1 MDCFYAA
8 VEVRENPSLQ
18 GKPVAVGGSGSQRGV
33 IAACSYEARK
43 FGVHSAMPSS
53 RARRLCPQLVML
65 PVRMALYKEVSRKIQ
80 ALFYQYT
87 DLVEPLSL
95 DEAFLDVSQ
104 SEHCRGSATLIA
116 KEIRDRIFAM
126 ERITASAGIAPNK
139 FLAKVASDWEK
150 PNGQFVIKPD
160 EIERFVKQLPVK
172 RIFGVGKVTAKRLAD
187 IGVENCQQLQTFSEE
202 KLSEHF
208 GVFGKRLYELARG
221 IDERPVVTHRT
232 PKSLS
237 VEETYVKDLPDLAH
251 CIAEIP
257 VLFEEFTE
265 RLAKTQKRMN
275 LRPRTLFVKLRFDD
289 FETTTIQMAG
299 TTPSEIGFA
308 HLCQQAWQRGK
319 RPVRLI
325 GLGVQFFPLD
335 MPEQLEL
342 PLNALDDV
350 SRANDVH
357 HKK

>member
-8 VEVRENPSLQ
+8 VEMRENPALQ

-53 RARRLCPQLVML
+53 RAHRLCPELVML
-65 PVRMALYKEVSRKIQ
+65 PVRIPLYKEVSRRIQ

-126 ERITASAGIAPNK
+126 ENLTASAGIAPNK

-160 EIERFVKQLPVK
+160 EIDAFVRQLPVK

-237 VEETYVKDLPDLAH
+237 VEETYVTDLPDLTH

-257 VLFEEFTE
+257 VLYEEFTE
-265 RLAKTQKRMN
+265 RLEKTQKRMN
-275 LRPRTLFVKLRFDD
+275 LRCRTLFVKLRFDD

-299 TTPSEIGFA
+299 TTPSESGFA
-308 HLCQQAWQRGK
+308 HLCEQAWQRGK

-342 PLNALDDV
+342 PLSTQHVIRKDI
-350 SRANDVH
+350 
-357 HKK
+357 

>member
-8 VEVRENPSLQ
+8 VEMRENPSLR

-33 IAACSYEARK
+33 VAACSYEARK

-65 PVRMALYKEVSRKIQ
+65 PVRMSLYKEVSRRIQ

-95 DEAFLDVSQ
+95 DEAFLDVSE

-116 KEIRDRIFAM
+116 KEIRSRIFAM
-126 ERITASAGIAPNK
+126 ERLNASAGIAPNK

-150 PNGQFVIKPD
+150 PNGQFVIRPD
-160 EIERFVKQLPVK
+160 EIDAFVKQLPVK
-172 RIFGVGKVTAKRLAD
+172 RIFGVGKVTEKKLLD
-187 IGVENCQQLQTFSEE
+187 LGVENCLDLQAFSEE
-202 KLSEHF
+202 KLAEHF
-208 GVFGKRLYELARG
+208 GVFGKRLYELSRG
-221 IDERPVVTHRT
+221 IDNRPVTTHRT

-237 VEETYVKDLPDLAH
+237 VEETYAADLPSLPH

-257 VLFEEFTE
+257 VLYQEFVE
-265 RLAKTQKRMN
+265 RLEKTQRRMS

-299 TTPSEIGFA
+299 TSPSEAGFT
-308 HLCQQAWQRGK
+308 HLCEQAWQRGK

-325 GLGVQFFPLD
+325 GLGVQFFPLNS
-335 MPEQLEL
+335 PEQLEL
-342 PLNALDDV
+342 SFSNKESTPSDR
-350 SRANDVH
+350 SSS
-357 HKK
+357 

>member
-8 VEVRENPSLQ
+8 VEMRENSALR

-33 IAACSYEARK
+33 VAACSYEARK

-53 RARRLCPQLVML
+53 RARRLCPELIML
-65 PVRMALYKEVSRKIQ
+65 PVRMSLYKEVSKRIQ

-95 DEAFLDVSQ
+95 DEAFLDVSE

-116 KEIRDRIFAM
+116 QEIRSRIFAM
-126 ERITASAGIAPNK
+126 ERLTASAGIAPNK

-160 EIERFVKQLPVK
+160 EIDGFVKALPVK
-172 RIFGVGKVTAKRLAD
+172 RIFGVGKVTAKRLGEL
-187 IGVENCQQLQTFSEE
+187 GVVNCQELQAFSEE
-202 KLSEHF
+202 QLTQHF
-208 GVFGKRLYELARG
+208 GVFGQRLYELARG
-221 IDERPVVTHRT
+221 VDERPVSTNRT

-237 VEETYVKDLPDLAH
+237 VEETYAIDLPDLSR
-251 CIAEIP
+251 CLAEIP
-257 VLFEEFTE
+257 TLYEEFVA
-265 RLAKTQKRMN
+265 RLETTQKRMN
-275 LRPRTLFVKLRFDD
+275 LRSRTLFVKLRFDD

-299 TTPSEIGFA
+299 TSPSEVGFA
-308 HLCQQAWQRGK
+308 HLCEQAWQRGK

-325 GLGVQFFPLD
+325 GLGVQFFPLNA
-335 MPEQLEL
+335 PEQLEL
-342 PLNALDDV
+342 PLAI
-350 SRANDVH
+350 
-357 HKK
+357 

>member
-8 VEVRENPSLQ
+8 VEMRENPLLR

-33 IAACSYEARK
+33 IAACSYEAREY
-43 FGVHSAMPSS
+43 GVHSAMPSS
-53 RARRLCPQLVML
+53 RARRLCPQLIML
-65 PVRMALYKEVSRKIQ
+65 PVRMSLYKDVSRRIQ

-95 DEAFLDVSQ
+95 DEAFLDVSD

-116 KEIRDRIFAM
+116 KEIRGRIFAL
-126 ERITASAGIAPNK
+126 EGLTASAGIAPNK

-160 EIERFVKQLPVK
+160 EIDNFVKQLPVK
-172 RIFGVGKVTAKRLAD
+172 RIFGVGKVTARRLSEL
-187 IGVENCQQLQTFSEE
+187 GVENCQELQTFSEE
-202 KLSEHF
+202 ALSQHF

-221 IDERPVVTHRT
+221 FDERLVTTNRT

-237 VEETYVKDLPDLAH
+237 VEETYVTDLPDLEH
-251 CIAEIP
+251 CLAEISP
-257 VLFEEFTE
+257 LFQEFE
-265 RLAKTQKRMN
+265 VRLEKTQKRMN

-299 TTPSEIGFA
+299 SSPSQIGFA
-308 HLCQQAWQRGK
+308 HLCEQAWQRGK

-325 GLGVQFFPLD
+325 GLGVQFFPLNA
-335 MPEQLEL
+335 PEQLEL
-342 PLNALDDV
+342 PF
-350 SRANDVH
+350 
-357 HKK
+357 

>member
-8 VEVRENPSLQ
+8 VEMRENPSLR

-33 IAACSYEARK
+33 VAACSYEARK

-65 PVRMALYKEVSRKIQ
+65 PVRMSLYKEVSKRIQ

-95 DEAFLDVSQ
+95 DEAFLDVSD

-116 KEIRDRIFAM
+116 KEIRSRIFAM
-126 ERITASAGIAPNK
+126 EKLHASAGVAPNK

-160 EIERFVKQLPVK
+160 EIDAFVKQLPVK
-172 RIFGVGKVTAKRLAD
+172 RIFGVGKVTAKRLLGL
-187 IGVENCQQLQTFSEE
+187 GVENCLELQGFSEE

-208 GVFGKRLYELARG
+208 GVFGKRLYELSRG
-221 IDERPVVTHRT
+221 IDDRPVTTHRT

-237 VEETYVKDLPDLAH
+237 VEETYATDLPDLPH

-257 VLFEEFTE
+257 VLYQEFVE
-265 RLAKTQKRMN
+265 RLEKIQRRMS

-299 TTPSEIGFA
+299 TTPSEAGFN
-308 HLCQQAWQRGK
+308 HLCKQAWQRGK

-325 GLGVQFFPLD
+325 GLGVQFFPLNS
-335 MPEQLEL
+335 PEQLEL
-342 PLNALDDV
+342 SFDGVNAPKP
-350 SRANDVH
+350 SESPS
-357 HKK
+357 

>member
-8 VEVRENPSLQ
+8 VEVRENPALR

-33 IAACSYEARK
+33 VAACSYEARK
-43 FGVHSAMPSS
+43 FGVHSAMPSGH
-53 RARRLCPQLVML
+53 ARRLCPELVML
-65 PVRMALYKEVSRKIQ
+65 PVRMSLYKEVSRRIQ

-95 DEAFLDVSQ
+95 DEAFLDVSG

-116 KEIRDRIFAM
+116 REVRSRIFAM
-126 ERITASAGIAPNK
+126 EHLTASAGVAPNK

-150 PNGQFVIKPD
+150 PDGQFVIKPD
-160 EIERFVKQLPVK
+160 EIEGFVTQLPVK
-172 RIFGVGKVTAKRLAD
+172 RIFGVGKVTAKRLSELG
-187 IGVENCQQLQTFSEE
+187 IESCGELQAFSEE
-202 KLSEHF
+202 RLSQQF
-208 GVFGKRLYELARG
+208 GVFGKRLYELSRG
-221 IDERPVVTHRT
+221 IDERPVTTHRT

-237 VEETYVKDLPDLAH
+237 VEETYVTDLPNLEH
-251 CIAEIP
+251 CLKEMPA
-257 VLFEEFTE
+257 LYEEFLVRFE
-265 RLAKTQKRMN
+265 KTQKRLN

-299 TTPSEIGFA
+299 SLPSEVGFT
-308 HLCQQAWQRGK
+308 HLCDQAWQRGK

-335 MPEQLEL
+335 APEQLEL
-342 PLNALDDV
+342 PL
-350 SRANDVH
+350 
-357 HKK
+357 KI

>member
-8 VEVRENPSLQ
+8 IEVRENPALR

-33 IAACSYEARK
+33 VAACSYEARK
-43 FGVHSAMPSS
+43 FGVHSAMPAS
-53 RARRLCPQLVML
+53 RVRRLCPQLITL
-65 PVRMALYKEVSRKIQ
+65 PVRMSLYKEVSRRIQ

-95 DEAFLDVSQ
+95 DEAFLDVSD

-116 KEIRDRIFAM
+116 KEIRSRIFAL
-126 ERITASAGIAPNK
+126 ERLTASAGVAPNK

-150 PNGQFVIKPD
+150 PNGQFVIRPD
-160 EIERFVKQLPVK
+160 DIDGFIKQLPVK
-172 RIFGVGKVTAKRLAD
+172 RIFGVGKVTAKRLTNLG
-187 IGVENCQQLQTFSEE
+187 IENCQELQA
-202 KLSEHF
+202 LSVDSLSRHF

-221 IDERPVVTHRT
+221 IDERPVTTHRT

-237 VEETYVKDLPDLAH
+237 IEETYATDLPELAH
-251 CIAEIP
+251 CLAEIP
-257 VLFEEFTE
+257 VLYQAFLE
-265 RLAKTQKRMN
+265 RLEKTQKRLN

-289 FETTTIQMAG
+289 FETTTMQAPG
-299 TTPSEIGFA
+299 TTPNEIGFA
-308 HLCQQAWQRGK
+308 HLCEQAWQRGK

-335 MPEQLEL
+335 TPEQLEL
-342 PLNALDDV
+342 PLT
-350 SRANDVH
+350 R
-357 HKK
+357 

>member
-1 MDCFYAA
+1 MRKIIHIDMDCFYAA
-8 VEVRENPSLQ
+8 VEVRENPSLR

-53 RARRLCPQLVML
+53 RARRLCPQLIML
-65 PVRMALYKEVSRKIQ
+65 PVRMSLYKEVSRKIQ

-95 DEAFLDVSQ
+95 DEAFLDVSE

-160 EIERFVKQLPVK
+160 EIDNFVQQLPVK

-187 IGVENCQQLQTFSEE
+187 IGVENCQQLQAFSEAQ
-202 KLSEHF
+202 LSEQF
-208 GVFGKRLYELARG
+208 GVFGKRLFELARG
-221 IDERPVVTHRT
+221 IDDRPVVTHRT

-237 VEETYVKDLPDLAH
+237 VEETYASDLPGLAD
-251 CIAEIP
+251 CMAEIP
-257 VLFEEFTE
+257 LLYSEFTE
-265 RLAKTQKRMN
+265 RLEKTQKRMN

-299 TTPSEIGFA
+299 TTPSETGFA
-308 HLCQQAWQRGK
+308 HLCRQAWQRGR

-342 PLNALDDV
+342 PLNIV
-350 SRANDVH
+350 N
-357 HKK
+357 K

>member
-8 VEVRENPSLQ
+8 VEMRENPLLR

-33 IAACSYEARK
+33 VAACSYEARK

-65 PVRMALYKEVSRKIQ
+65 PVRMSLYKEVSKRIQ

-95 DEAFLDVSQ
+95 DEAFLDVSD

-116 KEIRDRIFAM
+116 KEIRSRIFAM
-126 ERITASAGIAPNK
+126 EQLHASAGVAPNK

-160 EIERFVKQLPVK
+160 EIDAFVKQLPVK
-172 RIFGVGKVTAKRLAD
+172 RIFGVGKVTAKRLLD
-187 IGVENCQQLQTFSEE
+187 LGVENCLELQGFSEE

-208 GVFGKRLYELARG
+208 GVFGKRLYELSRG
-221 IDERPVVTHRT
+221 IDDRPVTTHRT

-237 VEETYVKDLPDLAH
+237 VEETYATDLPDLPH

-257 VLFEEFTE
+257 VLYQEFVE
-265 RLAKTQKRMN
+265 RLEKTQRRMS

-299 TTPSEIGFA
+299 TTPTEAGFN
-308 HLCQQAWQRGK
+308 HLCEQAWQRGK

-325 GLGVQFFPLD
+325 GLGVQFFPLNS
-335 MPEQLEL
+335 PEQLEL
-342 PLNALDDV
+342 SFDGV
-350 SRANDVH
+350 
-357 HKK
+357 KY